1 MIATDE
7 VLVRIA
13 DRMKAM
19 ADPMR
24 LKILHSLEDRELS
37 VSELVRAVGTTQA
50 NVSKH
55 LAILRRVGLVTSRR
69 EGMSIYY
76 RVADESIFSI
86 CRLVCDSLERWTE
99 AEHATVL
106 AARTTPASP

>member
-1 MIATDE
+1 MNPTDD
-7 VLVRIA
+7 LLARIA

-24 LKILHSLEDRELS
+24 LKILHTLEERELS
-37 VSELVRAVGTTQA
+37 VSELLRAVGTTQA

-55 LAILRRVGLVTSRR
+55 LAVLRRAGLVASRR

-76 RVADESIFSI
+76 RVADETIFSV
-86 CRLVCDSLERWTE
+86 CRIVCDSLERWTE
-99 AEHATVL
+99 AEHATFV
-106 AARTTPASP
+106 AARAAQ